1 MVLTWKV
8 INERL
13 AWGTVGKNHVP
24 VQGTRV
30 RPLVWGDPTRC
41 GATEPGHQST
51 ELEHHSTEPE
61 HHSTESEQN
70 STESE
75 HHSTDPK
82 HHSTEFGRVEPVL
95 PDKRGHHSE
104 KPAPHN

>member
-13 AWGTVGKNHVP
+13 AWGTVGKNHLP

-41 GATEPGHQST
+41 GATEPGHHST
-51 ELEHHSTEPE
+51 EPEHHSTEPKHHGTEPE

-75 HHSTDPK
+75 HHSTDPE
-82 HHSTEFGRVEPVL
+82 HHSTESERLEPVL
-95 PDKRGHHSE
+95 PDKR
-104 KPAPHN
+104 PPQ